1 MKESHSF
8 INRTIDSVVTALQ
21 TSLDSLQSD
30 LASLRTAS
38 EDREREIQEV
48 KTNLDNIKLKVN
60 HGNRESADA
69 RSALRSALTQDI
81 NNINNDLANKLN
93 NLTVELNLKIFNIM
107 EEANVTEDDIDNL
120 KVKVSDQKTSIDR
133 VDTKTGENSE
143 QIDGLEE
150 WSETAGE
157 RVRNVTNM
165 YTKLVL
171 LTKSLLTN
179 TTTDTDKVQEIMTSL
194 EETMSNLQDSNI
206 KEAIE
211 GFNKTIQGTLSAQT
225 IKYSEDITNVSAS
238 FKKLTEGLREFLY
251 KSLGYVL
258 VPSAGYY
265 HVSST
270 ALAFRWDL

>member
-8 INRTIDSVVTALQ
+8 INRTIDSVVSALQ
-21 TSLDSLQSD
+21 TDLDSLQSD

-120 KVKVSDQKTSIDR
+120 KAKVSDQ
-133 VDTKTGENSE
+133 
-143 QIDGLEE
+143 
-150 WSETAGE
+150 
-157 RVRNVTNM
+157 
-165 YTKLVL
+165 
-171 LTKSLLTN
+171 
-179 TTTDTDKVQEIMTSL
+179 
-194 EETMSNLQDSNI
+194 
-206 KEAIE
+206 
-211 GFNKTIQGTLSAQT
+211 
-225 IKYSEDITNVSAS
+225 
-238 FKKLTEGLREFLY
+238 
-251 KSLGYVL
+251 
-258 VPSAGYY
+258 
-265 HVSST
+265 
-270 ALAFRWDL
+270 